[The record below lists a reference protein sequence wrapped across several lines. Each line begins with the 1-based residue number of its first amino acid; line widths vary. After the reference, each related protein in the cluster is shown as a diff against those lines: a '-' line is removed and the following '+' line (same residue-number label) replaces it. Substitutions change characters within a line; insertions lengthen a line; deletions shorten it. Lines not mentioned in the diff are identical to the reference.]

1 MGVYILIDT
10 EDWPRN
16 NFIQTSPQV
25 AGGHKRTTIS
35 ENIVTVEARKCGGLK
50 KMNSSHWKDVID
62 LGFIHMVRGSR
73 E

>member
-1 MGVYILIDT
+1 MLEIGLWPAMEVYILIDT

-16 NFIQTSPQV
+16 NFIETSSQV

-50 KMNSSHWKDVID
+50 KMNSPTE
-62 LGFIHMVRGSR
+62 RT
-73 E
+73 